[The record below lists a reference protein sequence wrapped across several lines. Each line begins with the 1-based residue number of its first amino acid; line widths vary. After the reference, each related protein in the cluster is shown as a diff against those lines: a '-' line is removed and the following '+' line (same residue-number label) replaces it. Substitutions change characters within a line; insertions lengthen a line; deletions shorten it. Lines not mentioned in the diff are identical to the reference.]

1 MSDLFSSLNI
11 SNPSSSPQVGATDLE
26 STPPVAPG
34 APKGEFNQLSLGISD
49 TVGGGGLKGLLKD
62 LQSLFRIRLVSVWD
76 PRSLRF

>member
-49 TVGGGGLKGLLKD
+49 TIGGSKELLKD
-62 LQSLFRIRLVSVWD
+62 LQSLFRIRLVSAWD